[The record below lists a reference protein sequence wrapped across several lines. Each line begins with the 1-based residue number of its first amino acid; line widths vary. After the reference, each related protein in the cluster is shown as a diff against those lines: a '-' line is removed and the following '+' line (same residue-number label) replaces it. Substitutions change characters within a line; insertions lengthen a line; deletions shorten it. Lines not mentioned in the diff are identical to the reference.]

1 MGTPDSNERVTAVTG
16 AVLFVLLGLIGLTV
30 LSVRSLLPQHLFLGF
45 LLIPPLG
52 LKMASTGYR
61 FARYYLGDPA
71 FRAAGPPPLALRVLA
86 PFVVLSTIGL
96 FVTGLELWLFGLR
109 FGSIWVAAHKVMF
122 LIWLPATAIHVL
134 SYLGKSTDA
143 VAKELST
150 ADAGAFSRRS
160 LVVGSLIAGIV
171 LAVASLSY
179 ATPFIFFPEGSG

>member
-1 MGTPDSNERVTAVTG
+1 VGTPDSNERVTAVTG

-71 FRAAGPPPLALRVLA
+71 FRAAGPPPLALRLLA
-86 PFVVLSTIGL
+86 PFVVLSTVGV